1 MRVHHAD
8 RFLPP
13 TPGTAAICVIHS
25 ASWRSSRSFTGSS
38 CTPRVDLPIPTGV
51 AGGTGVSDA
60 PFTNMSL
67 TWPAKPPQ
75 QKHQPSPT
83 PSYDGPT
90 SRSAAGRE
98 ASCPRG
104 HRHVRRCHAAAAA
117 GSRCTQRPAGVLAP
131 VSCTLPPNENGSY
144 TCRGPGLASCTSTPT
159 SLSRRPFASVISQA
173 CRSRRSRPRWPSI
186 PSCCRSGG
194 RTYVRGSS
202 AGER

>member
-1 MRVHHAD
+1 MAPLLARHRATSQQPAILLLEIRGEISQRSLRPAPVSLHRQPMRVHHAD

-104 HRHVRRCHAAAAA
+104 HRHVRRCRAAAAA
-117 GSRCTQRPAGVLAP
+117 GSRCTQDRLGFLHQFRVRFHLTRMGVTPAAVRA
-131 VSCTLPPNENGSY
+131 
-144 TCRGPGLASCTSTPT
+144 
-159 SLSRRPFASVISQA
+159 SQA
-173 CRSRRSRPRWPSI
+173 VQVHRR
-186 PSCCRSGG
+186 
-194 RTYVRGSS
+194 V
-202 AGER
+202 